1 VCPYKGQNTY
11 NCLVIELILQLSHS
25 VTRKVMCDTVQLLA
39 SDSVIKENL
48 SLDIYQ
54 MPMHGYYNKK

>member
-1 VCPYKGQNTY
+1 
-11 NCLVIELILQLSHS
+11 
-25 VTRKVMCDTVQLLA
+25 MCDTVQLLA